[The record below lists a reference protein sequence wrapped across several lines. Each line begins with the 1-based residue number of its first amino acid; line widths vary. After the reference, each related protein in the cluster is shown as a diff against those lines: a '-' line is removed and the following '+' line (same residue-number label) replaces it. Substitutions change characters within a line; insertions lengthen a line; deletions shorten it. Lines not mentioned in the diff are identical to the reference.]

1 MIYLLAIFCS
11 PLALLL
17 AGKPISA
24 LFNLILYILSIVLV
38 VTIIFF
44 HIGFSVVAAG
54 IRARRD
60 GDQRRARRS
69 PCATDRQCTAVAAV
83 TSMARRTSAPSRPNG
98 RSRR

>member
-24 LFNLILYILSIVLV
+24 LFNLVLYVLSIVLW

-44 HIGFSVVAAG
+44 HAGFVLWALALLHAVMAISDS
-54 IRARRD
+54 RAD
-60 GDQRRARRS
+60 RRARRVI
-69 PCATDRQCTAVAAV
+69 A
-83 TSMARRTSAPSRPNG
+83 
-98 RSRR
+98 SRR